1 MHIAIAILIVAAV
14 DNIIEFVAYR
24 TWKKKLEEREKTVAT
39 IERLYASAL
48 VMIKQQTQEAEH
60 LLKGQK
66 LRHFAMN
73 KQVLEIQDT
82 LEEVRRI
89 ASDTKRRS
97 KKAGRQQGK

>member
-1 MHIAIAILIVAAV
+1 MQIAVAILIVAAV
-14 DNIIEFVAYR
+14 DVVLDYITYR
-24 TWKKKLEEREKTVAT
+24 TWKKDLEEREKTVAT

-48 VMIKQQTQEAEH
+48 ILIKQQTQEAEH

-82 LEEVRRI
+82 LEEVRHI
-89 ASDTKRRS
+89 ASDIKRRN
-97 KKAGRQQGK
+97 KKSGRQQEK

>member
-1 MHIAIAILIVAAV
+1 MQIVVAILIAATV
-14 DNIIEFVAYR
+14 DVVLDYITYR

-39 IERLYASAL
+39 IERLYARAL
-48 VMIKQQTQEAEH
+48 VLIKQQTQETEH

-66 LRHFAMN
+66 MRHFAMN

-82 LEEVRRI
+82 LEEVRYI
-89 ASDTKRRS
+89 ASDIKRRS

>member
-1 MHIAIAILIVAAV
+1 MRIAIAILIVTAV
-14 DNIIEFVAYR
+14 DNIIEFAAYK
-24 TWKKKLEEREKTVAT
+24 TWKKKLEEREKTVAA
-39 IERLYASAL
+39 IEKLYASAL

-82 LEEVRRI
+82 LEEVRHI
-89 ASDTKRRS
+89 ASNIKRRS
-97 KKAGRQQGK
+97 EKSGRQQAK

>member
-1 MHIAIAILIVAAV
+1 M
-14 DNIIEFVAYR
+14 IE
-24 TWKKKLEEREKTVAT
+24 K
-39 IERLYASAL
+39 LYASAL

-82 LEEVRRI
+82 LEEVRHI
-89 ASDTKRRS
+89 ASNIKRIS
-97 KKAGRQQGK
+97 EKSGRQQAK

>member
-1 MHIAIAILIVAAV
+1 M
-14 DNIIEFVAYR
+14 IE
-24 TWKKKLEEREKTVAT
+24 K
-39 IERLYASAL
+39 LYASAL

-82 LEEVRRI
+82 LEEVRHI
-89 ASDTKRRS
+89 ASNIKRRS
-97 KKAGRQQGK
+97 EKSGRQQAK